1 MKHLSKIGLHDLSQ
15 TNRQRKNSLKRLR
28 TYYSYDFMK
37 PYILL
42 SILMLCG
49 CSGGKAGEGKTQPE
63 PVIEAMENVQADYSR
78 VDAESAPAI
87 KQDVGKEGKTVID
100 TTKIY
105 NMGEVDTPAMPMTT
119 EKKMMSDRE
128 FVNYFSSR
136 FKYPDME
143 PVNGRGTVR
152 LTIERDG
159 SISDVKIVQG
169 IHPELD
175 KEYVRV
181 FKLYPKFK
189 AAIIDG
195 TSVRSIRDFP
205 VVSKAM

>member
-42 SILMLCG
+42 SILMLYG

-63 PVIEAMENVQADYSR
+63 PVVEAMENVQANNSQ

-87 KQDVGKEGKTVID
+87 KQNVVKEKKTAID

-105 NMGEVDTPAMPMTT
+105 NMGEVDNTAFMSNAALMDHM
-119 EKKMMSDRE
+119 KK
-128 FVNYFSSR
+128 
-136 FKYPDME
+136 FKYPENLE
-143 PVNGRGTVR
+143 PMKGKGTIE
-152 LTIERDG
+152 LTVERDG
-159 SISDVKIVQG
+159 SVSDARIVKG
-169 IHPELD
+169 IHPDLD
-175 KEYVRV
+175 KEFIRV
-181 FKLYPKFK
+181 FKTLRLERP
-189 AAIIDG
+189 ATIDG
-195 TSVRSIRDFP
+195 MPVRSKLEMPIY
-205 VVSKAM
+205 SNIG